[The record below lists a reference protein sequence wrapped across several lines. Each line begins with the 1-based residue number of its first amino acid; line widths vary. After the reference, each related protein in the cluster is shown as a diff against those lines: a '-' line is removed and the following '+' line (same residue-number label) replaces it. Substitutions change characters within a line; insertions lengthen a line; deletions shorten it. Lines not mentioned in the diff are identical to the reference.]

1 MLDKQNMLKAL
12 YFVLIKPCN
21 NLEKTSENL
30 LLDIFYIF
38 WIFSF
43 FKVGFK
49 DVEAN
54 EITFQ

>member
-38 WIFSF
+38 QSDSLAF
-43 FKVGFK
+43 FKIGFK
-49 DVEAN
+49 D
-54 EITFQ
+54 